1 MRVVDRFLK
10 RNRLEVLLL
19 LPLLLYFLA
28 FVAFPFLY
36 NLFLSFNSTSGGL
49 ALTAY
54 REVLSDPRFGSA
66 VVNTLVISAVS
77 LALELLLGLGL
88 AMWIFKARGRWA
100 RVWRLVFILPLGV
113 PGIVS
118 AANMRYIFDVHGY
131 LNGILQRI
139 GVLNGPVDWMGGGWI
154 SLLAI
159 AVADTWKVTPLVMLI
174 LLAGLKSIPK
184 DLYDSARIDGADAWQ
199 EFFYITLPLLR
210 RFLTM
215 AIIVRGIDAF
225 RIFELPLALAGG
237 NIPVLSTYAYFEYAQ
252 YDSPATSA
260 VAGLLLA
267 VMVLLFVWGYIR
279 VMGDGD

>member
-1 MRVVDRFLK
+1 METVDRLLK
-10 RNRLEVLLL
+10 KNRFELVLL
-19 LPLLLYFLA
+19 LPLFLYFLV
-28 FVAFPFLY
+28 FVALPFLY
-36 NLFLSFNSTSGGL
+36 NLLLSFSPASGSLG
-49 ALTAY
+49 LTAY
-54 REVLSDPRFGSA
+54 REVFSDPRFGSA

-77 LALELLLGLGL
+77 LALELFLGLGL

-100 RVWRLVFILPLGV
+100 RIWRLAFILPLGV

-131 LNGILQRI
+131 LNAILQRI
-139 GVLNGPVDWMGGGWI
+139 GLLKGVVDWMGGGWP

-159 AVADTWKVTPLVMLI
+159 AVADTWKVTPLVMLV

-184 DLYDSARIDGADAWQ
+184 ELYDSARIDGADAWQ

-210 RFLTM
+210 RFITM
-215 AIIVRGIDAF
+215 AIIIRGIDAF
-225 RIFELPLALAGG
+225 RIFELPLALAGN

-260 VAGLLLA
+260 VAGLVLG
-267 VMVLLFVWGYIR
+267 VMVLVFVLGYIK
-279 VMGDGD
+279 VMGEG